1 MSTDIVV
8 VNVTQQQAP
17 APNALQKAGAF
28 VSQGGT
34 STAPG
39 TLTLL
44 SNSQSLQAV
53 AAQPIG
59 ITSLAWSA
67 GTVTVTTSSPH
78 GWTNGSVIPI
88 VIAGAVPLGY
98 NGSFSGTVTG
108 VNTVTYPLA
117 SNPGTE
123 TSPGTINLASV
134 GELQQMNTT
143 FFAQGSG
150 QAVYV
155 LELGESTVDLG
166 VAALVQWMTNNPK
179 VIYSYLIPR
188 EWDGNAAFLDM
199 LENYDTTIS
208 LTYFFVT
215 TTVAN
220 RSLYD
225 GHKCVLA
232 QVESPVVAAT
242 EFSLASTFYVTLN
255 YSPNSTNKVTPLSF
269 AFVYGVT
276 AYPIPG
282 NQPIFAEL
290 DANNVGWIGTGA
302 EGGISNT
309 IIFYGQLSDGN
320 PFGYWYAADWA
331 NLNLNLNLSNEV
343 INGSNNPL
351 APLYYDQPGINRLQN
366 RAYQTLATAIS
377 NGLGTGQLVA
387 TQLPAQ
393 EFETNFLS
401 NVYEGQIVINAEP
414 FAIYVQENPS
424 DFPIGRYAGLAA
436 IFTPSRGFKQIFFNL
451 NITNI
456 VAA

>member
-17 APNALQKAGAF
+17 VPNALQKAGAF
-28 VSQGGT
+28 VTQGGT
-34 STAPG
+34 STVPN

-44 SNSQSLQAV
+44 TNGQTLQGV
-53 AAQPIG
+53 LAQPMG
-59 ITSLAWSA
+59 LTSLAWST
-67 GTVTVTTSSPH
+67 GTVTATTSAPH
-78 GWTNGSVIPI
+78 GWTNGLVTPI
-88 VIAGAVPLGY
+88 TIAGAAPAGY
-98 NGSFSGTVTG
+98 NGSFQGTVTG
-108 VNTVTYPLA
+108 VNTVTYPLV

-123 TSPGTINLASV
+123 TTPGTITLGAAS
-134 GELQQMNTT
+134 ELQQMNTT

-150 QAVYV
+150 QSVYV
-155 LELGESTVDLG
+155 LELGPGTVAQG
-166 VAALVQWMTNNPK
+166 VAALVQWMTNNAK

-188 EWDGNAAFLDM
+188 EWDAQTAFTDI
-199 LENYDTTIS
+199 LENYDSTTG

-220 RSLYD
+220 AESYVT
-225 GHKCVLA
+225 HKCVLA
-232 QVESPVVAAT
+232 QVEAPGIPAT
-242 EFSLASTFYVTLN
+242 EFSLAATFFVTLN
-255 YSPNSTNKVTPLSF
+255 YNPNSTNKVTPLSF

-282 NQPIFAEL
+282 NQPTFAEL
-290 DANNVGWIGTGA
+290 DSDNVGWVGTGA

-331 NLNLNLNLSNEV
+331 NLNLNLSLSNEV

-351 APLYYDQPGINRLQN
+351 APLYYDQPGIDRLQN
-366 RAYQTLATAIS
+366 RAFKTLATAIS

-393 EFETNFLS
+393 TFETNFLS
-401 NVYEGQIVINAEP
+401 GVYEGQIVINAEP
-414 FAIYVQENPS
+414 FSIYTQENPS
-424 DFPIGRYAGLAA
+424 DFPIGKYAGLAA
-436 IFTPSRGFKQIFFNL
+436 IFTPSRGFKQIFFTL